1 MMTIIHCY
9 THLLRAGTAVSI
21 RCTAGGRG
29 EPGAGGV
36 MSEGSGAITIGPRA
50 GGVSK
55 EGSGAIKIG
64 GLPVGG
70 VKRAGSG
77 LITIGDGAPE
87 VERFCVINI

>member
-1 MMTIIHCY
+1 
-9 THLLRAGTAVSI
+9 
-21 RCTAGGRG
+21 
-29 EPGAGGV
+29 